1 MKAASSSKR
10 FRSTTQNGVYFCS
23 YYSFLALMLLQD
35 FIFFGEWATS
45 SAGLEFR
52 WVLRISGMFWA
63 RLGVTWVV
71 GGDL

>member
-10 FRSTTQNGVYFCS
+10 FCSTTQNGVYFRP
-23 YYSFLALMLLQD
+23 YYSFLALVLLQD

-45 SAGLEFR
+45 SAGLEFS

-63 RLGVTWVV
+63 RLGVTW
-71 GGDL
+71 DSRR